1 MKISPEILDSM
12 RAETSTVGSLTKIRQ
27 LLQLFVADESG
38 RGLTK
43 YGIVIAVLLLI
54 AGLVYGHIRNQMPM
68 VFGCS
73 GCGMG

>member
-43 YGIVIAVLLLI
+43 YGIFLAVCLLI
-54 AGLVYGHIRNQMPM
+54 AGLAYGYIRNLPTP
-68 VFGCS
+68 CS
-73 GCGMG
+73 GRCGTG